1 MTMGASCHKVIDAKR
16 YNVMGSRWI
25 PNPLDVERMRHPFG
39 QLYPVEKLYQL
50 KQKLVAATG
59 KTVIASV
66 GDVVSSFLLGNG
78 INPEIIVFDGK
89 TLRGPTDT
97 PIISK
102 DYARYAVR
110 NEAGSISQEAM
121 LVIRRLAASI
131 KPGQRVCVQVDGEED
146 LLAIP
151 LIAYLDASSIVI
163 YGQPRQGVV
172 MVTGNAKKQ
181 EALIILERMQ
191 VV

>member
-1 MTMGASCHKVIDAKR
+1 
-16 YNVMGSRWI
+16 MGSRWI

-39 QLYPVEKLYQL
+39 QLYPVENLYEL
-50 KQKLVAATG
+50 KQKLVAVTG

-97 PIISK
+97 PLISK
-102 DYARYAVR
+102 DYARYTVR

-146 LLAIP
+146 LLALP

-163 YGQPRQGVV
+163 YGQPREGVV